1 MFSYQTDY
9 LQIVFEYFGVFKN
22 SHNEDERVSF
32 NSRVRVL
39 LTNHYGWVISYKM
52 FWYL

>member
-1 MFSYQTDY
+1 MFSYQTNY

-32 NSRVRVL
+32 NSRVRVF
-39 LTNHYGWVISYKM
+39 TYKSL
-52 FWYL
+52 WLGNQL